1 MLKILFFLIA
11 CGIGLHSTSLGIFLA
26 KIEGIVIH
34 AGNKG
39 TLVKIDSY
47 AKYTVITVDRR
58 VKRVQHSRLRIIK
71 ICRNGNISYPRLESS
86 WSHHLGG
93 NGISI
98 PIHNIPDIGRHCPH
112 LFLSLISR
120 HNAFSNRFCNHLI
133 LIENIF
139 NIIDS
144 HVGFI
149 YHIAVNGLFHTAL
162 TNIN

>member
-71 ICRNGNISYPRLESS
+71 ICRNCHISYPRLESS
-86 WSHHLGG
+86 RSHNLGG
-93 NGISI
+93 NSISI
-98 PIHNIPDIGRHCPH
+98 PIHNIPDIGGHSPH

-120 HNAFSNRFCNHLI
+120 HNAFSNGFCNYLI
-133 LIENIF
+133 LIEDIF
-139 NIIDS
+139 NIVNG
-144 HVGFI
+144 HMGFI
-149 YHIAVNGLFHTAL
+149 YHIAVNGLFHTAS

>member
-58 VKRVQHSRLRIIK
+58 VKRVQHGRLRIIK
-71 ICRNGNISYPRLESS
+71 ICRNCHISYPRLESS
-86 WSHHLGG
+86 RSHNLGG

-98 PIHNIPDIGRHCPH
+98 PIHNIPDIGGHSSH
-112 LFLSLISR
+112 LFLGFISR
-120 HNAFSNRFCNHLI
+120 HNAFTNGFRNHLI
-133 LIENIF
+133 LVEDIF